1 MELYANARWFRAVM
15 SLFACN
21 LGLNVVN
28 FPETCA
34 NNTDT
39 DSKTNSKLLL
49 ISFDGFRW
57 DYLDLVKKAG
67 RNTPNFDYL
76 IKRGVKS
83 KRMRTTFTTSTLPNH
98 YSMATGMYQESHGI
112 VGKEMFDPL
121 FNESFSKADIESTT
135 KSFWWN
141 NGTDDDGAEPI
152 WITNQKS
159 KGKDEAKGLTK
170 SKIKSENWS
179 GVLFWVGS
187 NMNIRGHRPHY
198 FMNYDHLFPF
208 KLRIDLTL
216 IWFLGKV
223 TPINLGMMYFP
234 EPDEFGHAVGPESPL
249 MIDKIIELDELV
261 GYLIQ
266 QLKEKDLFDQINI
279 IITSDHGLAQLK
291 GSINIDDYV
300 NSSLFSA
307 YGGQTVWNILP
318 NEGKYQTCF
327 QTTIVKCD
335 SSFNWYYCKLS
346 LFK

>member
-1 MELYANARWFRAVM
+1 MM

-21 LGLNVVN
+21 LGLSVVN
-28 FPETCA
+28 FPEIYA

-39 DSKTNSKLLL
+39 DLKTNSKLLL

-67 RNTPNFDYL
+67 KDTPNFDYL

-83 KRMRTTFTTSTLPNH
+83 KRVRTTFTTTTLPNH

-121 FNESFSKADIESTT
+121 FNESFSKAEIESTT

-141 NGTDDDGAEPI
+141 NGTEEDGAEPI
-152 WITNQKS
+152 WITNQKD
-159 KGKDEAKGLTK
+159 KGKDEANVL
-170 SKIKSENWS
+170 SKKKSEKWS

-208 KLRIDLTL
+208 KLRIDLML
-216 IWFLGKV
+216 IWFLGRI

-234 EPDEFGHAVGPESPL
+234 EPDELGHAVGPESPL
-249 MIDKIIELDELV
+249 MIDKIIELDELI
-261 GYLIQ
+261 GYLIEQ
-266 QLKEKDLFDQINI
+266 MKEKDLFDRINI

-300 NSSLFSA
+300 NSSLFSV

-318 NEGKYQTCF
+318 NKGKYQ
-327 QTTIVKCD
+327 I
-335 SSFNWYYCKLS
+335 CKFCCL
-346 LFK
+346 LPNNNI